1 MLFVYDFDFEVGDK
15 EKHKVSFHY
24 EKWTGS
30 ITVKV
35 DEQTVSTSRV
45 IFLGDMPLIT
55 IPVGKE
61 EKHDVQFDVN
71 SGGFFFIKPKI
82 VVSVDSKIVKRF

>member
-24 EKWTGS
+24 EKWTGG

-35 DEQTVSTSRV
+35 DNEVVSTSR
-45 IFLGDMPLIT
+45 LMLMGDKPLIT
-55 IPVGKE
+55 IPVGKD
-61 EKHDVQFDVN
+61 EKHEVQFDVN
-71 SGGFFFIKPKI
+71 SGGFFFIRPRI
-82 VVSVDSKIVKRF
+82 VASVDSKIVKRY